1 MPCSSQMTCCFLI
14 QWWLGERKKECSAS
28 HNWSRPFQNVHPTG
42 REKNGTW
49 CSSHHRRRKERNK
62 VVWLSKSVPPR
73 TSPRFGYRTVR
84 LVCGRFHCDNIKR
97 ERERERDVREILL
110 GNNKERKS
118 NGKKRAFCPSCV
130 NVPRRPRRE
139 REKRERQRYSSATK
153 TISHIFCDVNDEE
166 ERRTAWCLLW
176 CSLQSN
182 LRVKETL

>member
-1 MPCSSQMTCCFLI
+1 MEN
-14 QWWLGERKKECSAS
+14 G
-28 HNWSRPFQNVHPTG
+28 VH
-42 REKNGTW
+42 
-49 CSSHHRRRKERNK
+49 HHRRRKERNK
-62 VVWLSKSVPPR
+62 VVWLSKSLPPR

-97 ERERERDVREILL
+97 ERERDVREILL

-118 NGKKRAFCPSCV
+118 NGKKKSILPVVC

-139 REKRERQRYSSATK
+139 REKRERQRYSRATK
-153 TISHIFCDVNDEE
+153 TISYIFYDVNDEE

-182 LRVKETL
+182 ARKRRLCKMRRFFEIYSLKESPKRNKPKRAKMQKSAKRVLRFPF